1 MRLFGCG
8 FQSARPATRSREV
21 AKATHTNPLERINK
35 ELKRRSRVVGMFP
48 NEASAIRLIRAI
60 LTDLRDDW
68 QATARRYLSEDSM
81 ETAMPDPCGPT
92 VTM

>member
-1 MRLFGCG
+1 M
-8 FQSARPATRSREV
+8 
-21 AKATHTNPLERINK
+21 
-35 ELKRRSRVVGMFP
+35 VGISL
-48 NEASAIRLIRAI
+48 NEASDIRLVRAI

-68 QATARRYLSEDSM
+68 QATERRYLSEDSM

>member
-1 MRLFGCG
+1 M
-8 FQSARPATRSREV
+8 
-21 AKATHTNPLERINK
+21 
-35 ELKRRSRVVGMFP
+35 VGISP
-48 NEASAIRLIRAI
+48 NEASAIRLVRAI

-68 QATARRYLSEDSM
+68 QATERRYLSEDSM